1 MSTTDILLWGVLPY
15 VAGAIF
21 VVGHVWRYRYD
32 QFGWTTR
39 SSEVYEKKLLRWGSP
54 MFHVG
59 VLMVAGGHVVGL
71 LVPREWLF
79 AIGIDEHMYHLGA
92 TWLGT
97 FAAFLAV
104 AGLAILIYRRR
115 RTRSVFLA
123 TTRMDKL
130 MFVALGAAIA
140 FGTAATV
147 VEQIIGGG
155 YDYRQT
161 VSPWIR
167 SVIFFQPDIAL
178 MDGVPVLFALHVL
191 AGLALIALWPF
202 TRLVHVWSAPV
213 GYLVRPYI
221 VYRSR
226 DKQQGMREGRPGWD
240 PVEARSRKR

>member
-1 MSTTDILLWGVLPY
+1 MSACLLPNPFDESLDPAVLES
-15 VAGAIF
+15 VGAAQEPEGI
-21 VVGHVWRYRYD
+21 GIGEPGRRKAHQATGRN
-32 QFGWTTR
+32 
-39 SSEVYEKKLLRWGSP
+39 
-54 MFHVG
+54 
-59 VLMVAGGHVVGL
+59 
-71 LVPREWLF
+71 
-79 AIGIDEHMYHLGA
+79 IGIDEHMYHLGA

-97 FAAFLAV
+97 FAAVLTV
-104 AGLAILIYRRR
+104 VGLTILIYRRR

-130 MFVALGAAIA
+130 MFVALGAAIG

-155 YDYRQT
+155 YNYRET
-161 VSPWIR
+161 ISPWIR
-167 SVIFFQPDIAL
+167 SVMYFQPDIAL
-178 MDGVPVLFALHVL
+178 MDGIPVLFTLHVVS
-191 AGLALIALWPF
+191 GLLLIALWPF

-226 DKQQGMREGRPGWD
+226 DAQQGMREGRPGWD